1 MFQRRLSTTPERSF
15 IDQSYIIVRSGKGGD
30 GIISF
35 RREKFLPKGGPDGGN
50 GGRGGDVIIKA
61 SKDVSTL
68 YSFKYRRHYFAGNGE
83 NGSSRQ
89 KHGKD
94 AKDLIILVPLGTTI
108 LDKETGEV
116 IKDLENDGDFVISKG
131 GKGGR
136 GNKSFATSQEHAPRY
151 AEKGESGREK
161 TVELKLK
168 ILSDVG
174 IVGAPNAGKSTLL
187 TAISNARPKIA
198 DYPFTTLAPK
208 IGIANLGIGKRLIL
222 ADLPGLI
229 RGASEGKGMGNR
241 FLSHIERTKVLLFL
255 IDGTVRED
263 IKRTYKMLINE
274 LRSYNEELM
283 NKKRVIVVN
292 KIDTWKRKRT
302 KEFEE
307 YFLNMGEPVFFISAI
322 KKEGLRELLQN
333 LYEISLAYKK
343 VDEETPYEERVV
355 EVDEK
360 LLDKVLKIERVDAN
374 TFKVSQKEI
383 ERRAELSDFKKPGS
397 FEELRRYFER
407 IELEKQLK
415 EAGIK
420 EGDRVIIGNKG
431 FIYKENG

>member
-1 MFQRRLSTTPERSF
+1 
-15 IDQSYIIVRSGKGGD
+15 
-30 GIISF
+30 
-35 RREKFLPKGGPDGGN
+35 
-50 GGRGGDVIIKA
+50 
-61 SKDVSTL
+61 
-68 YSFKYRRHYFAGNGE
+68 
-83 NGSSRQ
+83 
-89 KHGKD
+89 
-94 AKDLIILVPLGTTI
+94 
-108 LDKETGEV
+108 
-116 IKDLENDGDFVISKG
+116 
-131 GKGGR
+131 
-136 GNKSFATSQEHAPRY
+136 
-151 AEKGESGREK
+151 
-161 TVELKLK
+161 
-168 ILSDVG
+168 
-174 IVGAPNAGKSTLL
+174 
-187 TAISNARPKIA
+187 
-198 DYPFTTLAPK
+198 
-208 IGIANLGIGKRLIL
+208 
-222 ADLPGLI
+222 
-229 RGASEGKGMGNR
+229 MGNR

-292 KIDTWKRKRT
+292 KIDMWKRKRT

-360 LLDKVLKIERVDAN
+360 LLDKVLKIERVDTN

>member
-1 MFQRRLSTTPERSF
+1 
-15 IDQSYIIVRSGKGGD
+15 
-30 GIISF
+30 
-35 RREKFLPKGGPDGGN
+35 
-50 GGRGGDVIIKA
+50 
-61 SKDVSTL
+61 
-68 YSFKYRRHYFAGNGE
+68 
-83 NGSSRQ
+83 
-89 KHGKD
+89 
-94 AKDLIILVPLGTTI
+94 
-108 LDKETGEV
+108 
-116 IKDLENDGDFVISKG
+116 
-131 GKGGR
+131 
-136 GNKSFATSQEHAPRY
+136 
-151 AEKGESGREK
+151 
-161 TVELKLK
+161 
-168 ILSDVG
+168 
-174 IVGAPNAGKSTLL
+174 
-187 TAISNARPKIA
+187 
-198 DYPFTTLAPK
+198 
-208 IGIANLGIGKRLIL
+208 
-222 ADLPGLI
+222 
-229 RGASEGKGMGNR
+229 MGNR

-255 IDGTVRED
+255 IDGTVRGD

-333 LYEISLAYKK
+333 LYEVSLAYKK
-343 VDEETPYEERVV
+343 VDEETSYEERVV

-415 EAGIK
+415 VAGIK

>member
-1 MFQRRLSTTPERSF
+1 
-15 IDQSYIIVRSGKGGD
+15 
-30 GIISF
+30 
-35 RREKFLPKGGPDGGN
+35 
-50 GGRGGDVIIKA
+50 
-61 SKDVSTL
+61 
-68 YSFKYRRHYFAGNGE
+68 
-83 NGSSRQ
+83 
-89 KHGKD
+89 
-94 AKDLIILVPLGTTI
+94 
-108 LDKETGEV
+108 
-116 IKDLENDGDFVISKG
+116 
-131 GKGGR
+131 
-136 GNKSFATSQEHAPRY
+136 
-151 AEKGESGREK
+151 
-161 TVELKLK
+161 
-168 ILSDVG
+168 
-174 IVGAPNAGKSTLL
+174 
-187 TAISNARPKIA
+187 
-198 DYPFTTLAPK
+198 
-208 IGIANLGIGKRLIL
+208 
-222 ADLPGLI
+222 
-229 RGASEGKGMGNR
+229 MGNR

-255 IDGTVRED
+255 IDGTVRGD

-333 LYEISLAYKK
+333 LYEVSLAYKK
-343 VDEETPYEERVV
+343 VDEETSYEERVV

-415 EAGIK
+415 VAGIK
-420 EGDRVIIGNKG
+420 EGDRIIIGNKG

>member
-1 MFQRRLSTTPERSF
+1 
-15 IDQSYIIVRSGKGGD
+15 
-30 GIISF
+30 
-35 RREKFLPKGGPDGGN
+35 
-50 GGRGGDVIIKA
+50 
-61 SKDVSTL
+61 
-68 YSFKYRRHYFAGNGE
+68 
-83 NGSSRQ
+83 
-89 KHGKD
+89 
-94 AKDLIILVPLGTTI
+94 
-108 LDKETGEV
+108 
-116 IKDLENDGDFVISKG
+116 
-131 GKGGR
+131 
-136 GNKSFATSQEHAPRY
+136 
-151 AEKGESGREK
+151 
-161 TVELKLK
+161 
-168 ILSDVG
+168 
-174 IVGAPNAGKSTLL
+174 
-187 TAISNARPKIA
+187 
-198 DYPFTTLAPK
+198 
-208 IGIANLGIGKRLIL
+208 
-222 ADLPGLI
+222 
-229 RGASEGKGMGNR
+229 MGNR

-255 IDGTVRED
+255 IDGTVRGD

-355 EVDEK
+355 EVDER

>member
-1 MFQRRLSTTPERSF
+1 
-15 IDQSYIIVRSGKGGD
+15 
-30 GIISF
+30 
-35 RREKFLPKGGPDGGN
+35 
-50 GGRGGDVIIKA
+50 
-61 SKDVSTL
+61 
-68 YSFKYRRHYFAGNGE
+68 
-83 NGSSRQ
+83 
-89 KHGKD
+89 
-94 AKDLIILVPLGTTI
+94 
-108 LDKETGEV
+108 
-116 IKDLENDGDFVISKG
+116 
-131 GKGGR
+131 
-136 GNKSFATSQEHAPRY
+136 
-151 AEKGESGREK
+151 
-161 TVELKLK
+161 
-168 ILSDVG
+168 
-174 IVGAPNAGKSTLL
+174 
-187 TAISNARPKIA
+187 
-198 DYPFTTLAPK
+198 
-208 IGIANLGIGKRLIL
+208 
-222 ADLPGLI
+222 
-229 RGASEGKGMGNR
+229 MGNR

-333 LYEISLAYKK
+333 LYEISLVYKK

>member
-1 MFQRRLSTTPERSF
+1 
-15 IDQSYIIVRSGKGGD
+15 
-30 GIISF
+30 
-35 RREKFLPKGGPDGGN
+35 
-50 GGRGGDVIIKA
+50 
-61 SKDVSTL
+61 
-68 YSFKYRRHYFAGNGE
+68 
-83 NGSSRQ
+83 
-89 KHGKD
+89 
-94 AKDLIILVPLGTTI
+94 
-108 LDKETGEV
+108 
-116 IKDLENDGDFVISKG
+116 
-131 GKGGR
+131 
-136 GNKSFATSQEHAPRY
+136 
-151 AEKGESGREK
+151 
-161 TVELKLK
+161 
-168 ILSDVG
+168 
-174 IVGAPNAGKSTLL
+174 
-187 TAISNARPKIA
+187 
-198 DYPFTTLAPK
+198 
-208 IGIANLGIGKRLIL
+208 
-222 ADLPGLI
+222 
-229 RGASEGKGMGNR
+229 MGNR

-333 LYEISLAYKK
+333 LYEISLVYKK

-355 EVDEK
+355 EVDER

-415 EAGIK
+415 VAGIK

>member
-1 MFQRRLSTTPERSF
+1 
-15 IDQSYIIVRSGKGGD
+15 
-30 GIISF
+30 
-35 RREKFLPKGGPDGGN
+35 
-50 GGRGGDVIIKA
+50 
-61 SKDVSTL
+61 
-68 YSFKYRRHYFAGNGE
+68 
-83 NGSSRQ
+83 
-89 KHGKD
+89 
-94 AKDLIILVPLGTTI
+94 
-108 LDKETGEV
+108 
-116 IKDLENDGDFVISKG
+116 
-131 GKGGR
+131 
-136 GNKSFATSQEHAPRY
+136 
-151 AEKGESGREK
+151 
-161 TVELKLK
+161 
-168 ILSDVG
+168 
-174 IVGAPNAGKSTLL
+174 
-187 TAISNARPKIA
+187 
-198 DYPFTTLAPK
+198 
-208 IGIANLGIGKRLIL
+208 
-222 ADLPGLI
+222 
-229 RGASEGKGMGNR
+229 MGNR

-307 YFLNMGEPVFFISAI
+307 YFLNLGEPVFFISAI

-415 EAGIK
+415 VAGIK

>member
-1 MFQRRLSTTPERSF
+1 
-15 IDQSYIIVRSGKGGD
+15 
-30 GIISF
+30 
-35 RREKFLPKGGPDGGN
+35 
-50 GGRGGDVIIKA
+50 
-61 SKDVSTL
+61 
-68 YSFKYRRHYFAGNGE
+68 
-83 NGSSRQ
+83 
-89 KHGKD
+89 
-94 AKDLIILVPLGTTI
+94 
-108 LDKETGEV
+108 
-116 IKDLENDGDFVISKG
+116 
-131 GKGGR
+131 
-136 GNKSFATSQEHAPRY
+136 
-151 AEKGESGREK
+151 
-161 TVELKLK
+161 
-168 ILSDVG
+168 
-174 IVGAPNAGKSTLL
+174 
-187 TAISNARPKIA
+187 
-198 DYPFTTLAPK
+198 
-208 IGIANLGIGKRLIL
+208 
-222 ADLPGLI
+222 
-229 RGASEGKGMGNR
+229 MGNR

-333 LYEISLAYKK
+333 LYEISLVYKK

-415 EAGIK
+415 VAGIK

>member
-1 MFQRRLSTTPERSF
+1 
-15 IDQSYIIVRSGKGGD
+15 
-30 GIISF
+30 
-35 RREKFLPKGGPDGGN
+35 
-50 GGRGGDVIIKA
+50 
-61 SKDVSTL
+61 
-68 YSFKYRRHYFAGNGE
+68 
-83 NGSSRQ
+83 
-89 KHGKD
+89 
-94 AKDLIILVPLGTTI
+94 
-108 LDKETGEV
+108 
-116 IKDLENDGDFVISKG
+116 
-131 GKGGR
+131 
-136 GNKSFATSQEHAPRY
+136 
-151 AEKGESGREK
+151 
-161 TVELKLK
+161 
-168 ILSDVG
+168 
-174 IVGAPNAGKSTLL
+174 
-187 TAISNARPKIA
+187 
-198 DYPFTTLAPK
+198 
-208 IGIANLGIGKRLIL
+208 
-222 ADLPGLI
+222 
-229 RGASEGKGMGNR
+229 MGNR

-255 IDGTVRED
+255 IDGTVRGD

-415 EAGIK
+415 VAGIK

>member
-1 MFQRRLSTTPERSF
+1 
-15 IDQSYIIVRSGKGGD
+15 
-30 GIISF
+30 
-35 RREKFLPKGGPDGGN
+35 
-50 GGRGGDVIIKA
+50 
-61 SKDVSTL
+61 
-68 YSFKYRRHYFAGNGE
+68 
-83 NGSSRQ
+83 
-89 KHGKD
+89 
-94 AKDLIILVPLGTTI
+94 
-108 LDKETGEV
+108 
-116 IKDLENDGDFVISKG
+116 
-131 GKGGR
+131 
-136 GNKSFATSQEHAPRY
+136 
-151 AEKGESGREK
+151 
-161 TVELKLK
+161 
-168 ILSDVG
+168 
-174 IVGAPNAGKSTLL
+174 
-187 TAISNARPKIA
+187 
-198 DYPFTTLAPK
+198 
-208 IGIANLGIGKRLIL
+208 
-222 ADLPGLI
+222 
-229 RGASEGKGMGNR
+229 MGNR

-255 IDGTVRED
+255 IDGTVRGD

-333 LYEISLAYKK
+333 LYEISLVYKK

-355 EVDEK
+355 EVDER

-415 EAGIK
+415 VAGIK

>member
-1 MFQRRLSTTPERSF
+1 
-15 IDQSYIIVRSGKGGD
+15 
-30 GIISF
+30 
-35 RREKFLPKGGPDGGN
+35 
-50 GGRGGDVIIKA
+50 
-61 SKDVSTL
+61 
-68 YSFKYRRHYFAGNGE
+68 
-83 NGSSRQ
+83 
-89 KHGKD
+89 
-94 AKDLIILVPLGTTI
+94 
-108 LDKETGEV
+108 
-116 IKDLENDGDFVISKG
+116 
-131 GKGGR
+131 
-136 GNKSFATSQEHAPRY
+136 
-151 AEKGESGREK
+151 
-161 TVELKLK
+161 
-168 ILSDVG
+168 
-174 IVGAPNAGKSTLL
+174 
-187 TAISNARPKIA
+187 
-198 DYPFTTLAPK
+198 
-208 IGIANLGIGKRLIL
+208 
-222 ADLPGLI
+222 
-229 RGASEGKGMGNR
+229 MGNR

>member
-1 MFQRRLSTTPERSF
+1 
-15 IDQSYIIVRSGKGGD
+15 
-30 GIISF
+30 
-35 RREKFLPKGGPDGGN
+35 
-50 GGRGGDVIIKA
+50 
-61 SKDVSTL
+61 
-68 YSFKYRRHYFAGNGE
+68 
-83 NGSSRQ
+83 
-89 KHGKD
+89 
-94 AKDLIILVPLGTTI
+94 
-108 LDKETGEV
+108 
-116 IKDLENDGDFVISKG
+116 
-131 GKGGR
+131 
-136 GNKSFATSQEHAPRY
+136 
-151 AEKGESGREK
+151 
-161 TVELKLK
+161 
-168 ILSDVG
+168 
-174 IVGAPNAGKSTLL
+174 
-187 TAISNARPKIA
+187 
-198 DYPFTTLAPK
+198 
-208 IGIANLGIGKRLIL
+208 
-222 ADLPGLI
+222 
-229 RGASEGKGMGNR
+229 MGNR

-255 IDGTVRED
+255 IDGTVRGD

>member
-1 MFQRRLSTTPERSF
+1 
-15 IDQSYIIVRSGKGGD
+15 
-30 GIISF
+30 
-35 RREKFLPKGGPDGGN
+35 
-50 GGRGGDVIIKA
+50 
-61 SKDVSTL
+61 
-68 YSFKYRRHYFAGNGE
+68 
-83 NGSSRQ
+83 
-89 KHGKD
+89 
-94 AKDLIILVPLGTTI
+94 
-108 LDKETGEV
+108 
-116 IKDLENDGDFVISKG
+116 
-131 GKGGR
+131 
-136 GNKSFATSQEHAPRY
+136 
-151 AEKGESGREK
+151 
-161 TVELKLK
+161 
-168 ILSDVG
+168 
-174 IVGAPNAGKSTLL
+174 
-187 TAISNARPKIA
+187 
-198 DYPFTTLAPK
+198 
-208 IGIANLGIGKRLIL
+208 
-222 ADLPGLI
+222 
-229 RGASEGKGMGNR
+229 MGNR

-292 KIDTWKRKRT
+292 KIDMWKRKRT

>member
-1 MFQRRLSTTPERSF
+1 
-15 IDQSYIIVRSGKGGD
+15 
-30 GIISF
+30 
-35 RREKFLPKGGPDGGN
+35 
-50 GGRGGDVIIKA
+50 
-61 SKDVSTL
+61 
-68 YSFKYRRHYFAGNGE
+68 
-83 NGSSRQ
+83 
-89 KHGKD
+89 
-94 AKDLIILVPLGTTI
+94 
-108 LDKETGEV
+108 
-116 IKDLENDGDFVISKG
+116 
-131 GKGGR
+131 
-136 GNKSFATSQEHAPRY
+136 
-151 AEKGESGREK
+151 
-161 TVELKLK
+161 
-168 ILSDVG
+168 
-174 IVGAPNAGKSTLL
+174 
-187 TAISNARPKIA
+187 
-198 DYPFTTLAPK
+198 
-208 IGIANLGIGKRLIL
+208 
-222 ADLPGLI
+222 
-229 RGASEGKGMGNR
+229 MGNR

-307 YFLNMGEPVFFISAI
+307 YFLNLGEPVFFISAI

-355 EVDEK
+355 EVDER

-415 EAGIK
+415 VAGIK

>member
-1 MFQRRLSTTPERSF
+1 
-15 IDQSYIIVRSGKGGD
+15 
-30 GIISF
+30 
-35 RREKFLPKGGPDGGN
+35 
-50 GGRGGDVIIKA
+50 
-61 SKDVSTL
+61 
-68 YSFKYRRHYFAGNGE
+68 
-83 NGSSRQ
+83 
-89 KHGKD
+89 
-94 AKDLIILVPLGTTI
+94 
-108 LDKETGEV
+108 
-116 IKDLENDGDFVISKG
+116 
-131 GKGGR
+131 
-136 GNKSFATSQEHAPRY
+136 
-151 AEKGESGREK
+151 
-161 TVELKLK
+161 
-168 ILSDVG
+168 
-174 IVGAPNAGKSTLL
+174 
-187 TAISNARPKIA
+187 
-198 DYPFTTLAPK
+198 
-208 IGIANLGIGKRLIL
+208 
-222 ADLPGLI
+222 
-229 RGASEGKGMGNR
+229 MGNR

-255 IDGTVRED
+255 IDGTVRGD

-322 KKEGLRELLQN
+322 KKEGLLELLQN

-355 EVDEK
+355 EVDER

-415 EAGIK
+415 VAGIK

>member
-1 MFQRRLSTTPERSF
+1 
-15 IDQSYIIVRSGKGGD
+15 
-30 GIISF
+30 
-35 RREKFLPKGGPDGGN
+35 
-50 GGRGGDVIIKA
+50 
-61 SKDVSTL
+61 
-68 YSFKYRRHYFAGNGE
+68 
-83 NGSSRQ
+83 
-89 KHGKD
+89 
-94 AKDLIILVPLGTTI
+94 
-108 LDKETGEV
+108 
-116 IKDLENDGDFVISKG
+116 
-131 GKGGR
+131 
-136 GNKSFATSQEHAPRY
+136 
-151 AEKGESGREK
+151 
-161 TVELKLK
+161 
-168 ILSDVG
+168 
-174 IVGAPNAGKSTLL
+174 
-187 TAISNARPKIA
+187 
-198 DYPFTTLAPK
+198 
-208 IGIANLGIGKRLIL
+208 
-222 ADLPGLI
+222 
-229 RGASEGKGMGNR
+229 MGNR

-255 IDGTVRED
+255 IDGTVRGD

-355 EVDEK
+355 EVDER

-415 EAGIK
+415 VAGIK

>member
-1 MFQRRLSTTPERSF
+1 
-15 IDQSYIIVRSGKGGD
+15 
-30 GIISF
+30 
-35 RREKFLPKGGPDGGN
+35 
-50 GGRGGDVIIKA
+50 
-61 SKDVSTL
+61 
-68 YSFKYRRHYFAGNGE
+68 
-83 NGSSRQ
+83 
-89 KHGKD
+89 
-94 AKDLIILVPLGTTI
+94 
-108 LDKETGEV
+108 
-116 IKDLENDGDFVISKG
+116 
-131 GKGGR
+131 
-136 GNKSFATSQEHAPRY
+136 
-151 AEKGESGREK
+151 
-161 TVELKLK
+161 
-168 ILSDVG
+168 
-174 IVGAPNAGKSTLL
+174 
-187 TAISNARPKIA
+187 
-198 DYPFTTLAPK
+198 
-208 IGIANLGIGKRLIL
+208 
-222 ADLPGLI
+222 
-229 RGASEGKGMGNR
+229 MGNR

-355 EVDEK
+355 EVDER

-415 EAGIK
+415 VAGIK

>member
-1 MFQRRLSTTPERSF
+1 
-15 IDQSYIIVRSGKGGD
+15 
-30 GIISF
+30 
-35 RREKFLPKGGPDGGN
+35 
-50 GGRGGDVIIKA
+50 
-61 SKDVSTL
+61 
-68 YSFKYRRHYFAGNGE
+68 
-83 NGSSRQ
+83 
-89 KHGKD
+89 
-94 AKDLIILVPLGTTI
+94 
-108 LDKETGEV
+108 
-116 IKDLENDGDFVISKG
+116 
-131 GKGGR
+131 
-136 GNKSFATSQEHAPRY
+136 
-151 AEKGESGREK
+151 
-161 TVELKLK
+161 
-168 ILSDVG
+168 
-174 IVGAPNAGKSTLL
+174 
-187 TAISNARPKIA
+187 
-198 DYPFTTLAPK
+198 
-208 IGIANLGIGKRLIL
+208 
-222 ADLPGLI
+222 
-229 RGASEGKGMGNR
+229 MGNR

-255 IDGTVRED
+255 IDGTVRGD

-415 EAGIK
+415 VAGIK
-420 EGDRVIIGNKG
+420 EGDRIIIGNKG

>member
-1 MFQRRLSTTPERSF
+1 
-15 IDQSYIIVRSGKGGD
+15 
-30 GIISF
+30 
-35 RREKFLPKGGPDGGN
+35 
-50 GGRGGDVIIKA
+50 
-61 SKDVSTL
+61 
-68 YSFKYRRHYFAGNGE
+68 
-83 NGSSRQ
+83 
-89 KHGKD
+89 
-94 AKDLIILVPLGTTI
+94 
-108 LDKETGEV
+108 
-116 IKDLENDGDFVISKG
+116 
-131 GKGGR
+131 
-136 GNKSFATSQEHAPRY
+136 
-151 AEKGESGREK
+151 
-161 TVELKLK
+161 
-168 ILSDVG
+168 
-174 IVGAPNAGKSTLL
+174 
-187 TAISNARPKIA
+187 
-198 DYPFTTLAPK
+198 
-208 IGIANLGIGKRLIL
+208 
-222 ADLPGLI
+222 
-229 RGASEGKGMGNR
+229 MGNR

-255 IDGTVRED
+255 IDGTVRGD

-292 KIDTWKRKRT
+292 KIDMWKRKRT

-333 LYEISLAYKK
+333 LYEISLVYKK

-355 EVDEK
+355 EVDER

-415 EAGIK
+415 VAGIK

>member
-1 MFQRRLSTTPERSF
+1 
-15 IDQSYIIVRSGKGGD
+15 
-30 GIISF
+30 
-35 RREKFLPKGGPDGGN
+35 
-50 GGRGGDVIIKA
+50 
-61 SKDVSTL
+61 
-68 YSFKYRRHYFAGNGE
+68 
-83 NGSSRQ
+83 
-89 KHGKD
+89 
-94 AKDLIILVPLGTTI
+94 
-108 LDKETGEV
+108 
-116 IKDLENDGDFVISKG
+116 
-131 GKGGR
+131 
-136 GNKSFATSQEHAPRY
+136 
-151 AEKGESGREK
+151 
-161 TVELKLK
+161 
-168 ILSDVG
+168 
-174 IVGAPNAGKSTLL
+174 
-187 TAISNARPKIA
+187 
-198 DYPFTTLAPK
+198 
-208 IGIANLGIGKRLIL
+208 
-222 ADLPGLI
+222 
-229 RGASEGKGMGNR
+229 MGNR

-415 EAGIK
+415 VAGIK